1 MLAIVV
7 FWQQATSNDKTDPI
21 KNSKTQHQIPGPS
34 RMLCAPNRQRHR
46 KALYAPAGFRDAET
60 HTEISL
66 VLRADPITFRAQAAS
81 AARFTLRKQLAARFV
96 AWREITEGTRN
107 PSSAF

>member
-1 MLAIVV
+1 
-7 FWQQATSNDKTDPI
+7 
-21 KNSKTQHQIPGPS
+21 
-34 RMLCAPNRQRHR
+34 MLCAPNRQRHR

-96 AWREITEGTRN
+96 AWLSEECSLL
-107 PSSAF
+107 PSFRLNLDKLTKPLEAVTQTHRHFDLIIRR